1 MYNNFV
7 FLYIMIY
14 NDSFLIKV
22 IVLICQIRVV
32 HLRTTQTRELFH
44 MESIAEGHVLM
55 ETLVTIVYRMPG
67 ISVARLLLV
76 HLSCN
81 TVMVS
86 TIFAAAQMMTLSVT
100 KDTYTLEN
108 AVFVI

>member
-1 MYNNFV
+1 MMLTLEWF
-7 FLYIMIY
+7 
-14 NDSFLIKV
+14 
-22 IVLICQIRVV
+22 QRA
-32 HLRTTQTRELFH
+32 
-44 MESIAEGHVLM
+44 SIAEGLVLM
-55 ETLVTIVYRMPG
+55 KTSATVVYRRPG
-67 ISVARLLLV
+67 INAARLLLV
-76 HLSCN
+76 HSSCN